1 MNVLLFASTW
11 DTAGQQ
17 AALRQAFSRERP
29 TWHVDQVARLVKRF
43 AYPRQMGY
51 SQATVRRLWAGAD
64 VVHLNLSLHAVRL
77 VGAKFLGRPIVV
89 HHHGSE
95 YRDHRAAIDAQER
108 GVTRVVSTLDLMGSP
123 GVEWLPNVADL
134 DGLAAMRQPRNMRVI
149 RIAHSPTDRAL
160 KGTDAVLES
169 VERLQDRGLPVE
181 LDLIEGVTW
190 QECLA
195 RKAQADILVD
205 QLHLGYGLSAIEA
218 WGMGLPV
225 VAGVADPAARA
236 RMVDTFGS
244 LPFVEASPSTL
255 TERLTALVD
264 DARLRREWGERGRA
278 HAERFHSERAVVE
291 RLDAIYGVAMQARV
305 AA

>member
-17 AALRQAFSRERP
+17 AALRAAFSRQRP
-29 TWHVDQVARLVKRF
+29 TWHVDQVARLVKGF

-51 SQATVRRLWAGAD
+51 AQTTVRRLWANAD
-64 VVHLNLSLHAVRL
+64 VVHLNLSLHGVRL
-77 VGAKFLGRPIVV
+77 VGAKYLGKPIIV

-95 YRDHRAAIDAQER
+95 YRDHRAALDAQER

-134 DGLAAMRQPRNMRVI
+134 DGLAQMRTPSSRRTV
-149 RIAHSPTDRAL
+149 RIAHSPTDRWL
-160 KGTDAVLES
+160 KGTDAVLEA
-169 VERLQDRGLPVE
+169 VERLADRGLPVE

-205 QLHLGYGLSAIEA
+205 QLRLGYGLSAIEA
-218 WGMGLPV
+218 WGMGIPV
-225 VAGVADPAARA
+225 VAGVEDPGTRA
-236 RMVDTFGS
+236 RMVETFGS
-244 LPFVEASPSTL
+244 LPFMDATPDTL
-255 TERLTALVD
+255 TDRLTALVD
-264 DARLRREWGERGRA
+264 DGRLRREWGERGRA
-278 HAERFHSERAVVE
+278 HAERFHSERAVVD
-291 RLDAIYGVAMQARV
+291 RLDPIY
-305 AA
+305 AAAAA